1 VQLTSFTDYGLRIL
15 MRLAGDPERSFTTD
29 ALAREFALSRHHLQ
43 KVVQALGRAGFVA
56 TRRGAGGGFRL
67 ATPPAAVTVGA
78 VVRRLEAP
86 QPLVECFRDD
96 GGACVLTPRCALRH
110 RLARAHEAFLAELDR
125 TTLADCL
132 YPSPSHPVTL
142 R

>member
-1 VQLTSFTDYGLRIL
+1 MRLTSFTDYGLRIL
-15 MRLAGDPERSFTTD
+15 MRLGAEPERSLTTE
-29 ALAREFALSRHHLQ
+29 ALASELALSRHHLQ
-43 KVVQALGRAGFVA
+43 KVVQALGRAGWVA

-67 ATPPAAVTVGA
+67 AVPPEALTVGA

-96 GGACVLTPRCALRH
+96 GGACRLTPRCLLRH
-110 RLARAHEAFLAELDR
+110 RLARAREAFLAELDR

-132 YPSPSHPVTL
+132 GPEPALATS